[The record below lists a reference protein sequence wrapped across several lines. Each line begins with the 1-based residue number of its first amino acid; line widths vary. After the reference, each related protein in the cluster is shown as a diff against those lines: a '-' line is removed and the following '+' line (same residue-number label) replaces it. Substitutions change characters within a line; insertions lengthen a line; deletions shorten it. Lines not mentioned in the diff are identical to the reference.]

1 MALVSIDE
9 LMGRSFHIPSY
20 QRGYRWGKVEV
31 EAFLNDLKEFYL
43 SNPKTNEFYCLQP
56 IVLYNNPKKHEQ
68 ELLNGQRSTLELLD
82 GQQRLTTI
90 YILATYLEDARDLLG
105 LGSTVYSITYATRN
119 NSEEFLKNKKFKTD
133 ASDNIDY
140 YYMAQAYKVIKKWFE
155 ENEENKQL
163 KGKIATILFQKK
175 GIGANVRVIE
185 YVLQDDSDPIEVFL
199 RLNQGKIPLT
209 DAELVKAALLQ
220 RDKYKEE
227 DLKTIQPQ
235 LDLIAGEWYDIE
247 RALAEPDRWAF
258 IAPKEDSIATRID
271 LILRLV
277 AKRLLKKERND
288 LQLPKDLFENTAYK
302 HPCYIVFAEWIKK
315 NENRRI
321 ECIREIWEEVHS
333 VYEFIDEWYNEHTL
347 YHYIG
352 FLLCEKVITL
362 ESLLE
367 KAMKSGRSTFE
378 KYLLKEISKSLGEN
392 TPSSLSYENEDG
404 KKKDYVAI
412 MRLLLLHNI
421 YWCVKTNNKDKLRF
435 SFSAYR
441 KKRWSLEH
449 ITPQN
454 PEAPTDLKA
463 MIEWVDSHLTSLR
476 SREVKQEENKFITN
490 LVAMQE
496 KLKKPAQS
504 KDDFVKLQREFEVLF
519 EEVLNY
525 EQQLPE
531 NKLHSLGNLCLLDG
545 STNISLSNN
554 SFDVKR
560 EMIRMGGL
568 KDAYIPPATRQVF
581 LKGFSAYPKNN
592 YFWDEADAESYLKV
606 ITETYNY
613 FKQKER

>member
-31 EAFLNDLKEFYL
+31 EALLNDLKEFYL

-68 ELLNGQRSTLELLD
+68 ELLD

-105 LGSTVYSITYATRN
+105 LGSTVYGITYATRN
-119 NSEEFLKNKKFKTD
+119 GSQSFLKNKNFKTPTH
-133 ASDNIDY
+133 NNVDY
-140 YYMAQAYKVIKKWFE
+140 YYMAEAYKVIKEWFE

-247 RALAEPDRWAF
+247 LAFSEPDRWAF

-288 LQLPKDLFENTAYK
+288 LQLPKALFENTAYK

-333 VYEFIDEWYNEHTL
+333 VYEFIDEWYNDHTL
-347 YHYIG
+347 YHHIG

-367 KAMKSGRSTFE
+367 EAMKSGRSNFE

-392 TPSSLSYENEDG
+392 TPASLFYEDENGNKEDHL
-404 KKKDYVAI
+404 AI
-412 MRLLLLHNI
+412 RRLLLLHNI
-421 YWCVKTNNKDKLRF
+421 YWCVKTDNKDKLRF

-441 KKRWSLEH
+441 EKGWTLEH

-454 PEAPTDLKA
+454 PEAPTDLNA
-463 MIEWVDSHLTSLR
+463 MIEWVTKHLTSLQR
-476 SREVKQEENKFITN
+476 REVKQEENKFITN

-496 KLKKPAQS
+496 KLKKPTQI
-504 KDDFVKLQREFEVLF
+504 KDDLVKLQGEFEVLF
-519 EEVLNY
+519 EKVLNY

-531 NKLHSLGNLCLLDG
+531 DKLHTLGNLCLLDG
-545 STNISLSNN
+545 PNNSSLSNN

-560 EMIRMGGL
+560 EMIRTGGL
-568 KDAYIPPATRQVF
+568 KDTYIPPATRQVL
-581 LKGFSAYPKNN
+581 LKGFSAYPQNN
-592 YFWDEADAESYLKV
+592 YSWEEADAESYLKV